1 MVKNIIIAIDGE
13 ASSGKSTQAK
23 KIADYFGYYYL
34 DSGAFYRAITLFFKR
49 NKFSSVNQIDSNDLI
64 NISLSSKY
72 KNGKNLIKHKLY
84 SFIEKIKKL
93 KLLKLNATLPQ
104 FIV

>member
-23 KIADYFGYYYL
+23 KIADYFGYSYL

-49 NKFSSVNQIDSNDLI
+49 NRFSSVNQIDNNDLI
-64 NISLSSKY
+64 NISLNSEY
-72 KNGKNLIKHKLY
+72 KNGKNLKPKYIIIDKDVLTNTVNNIK
-84 SFIEKIKKL
+84 
-93 KLLKLNATLPQ
+93 
-104 FIV
+104 